1 MRAVQHF
8 NFLDWIVPALLWKL
22 KILVRAQLQLF
33 KLFKATFSRV
43 EKVHWNFCVLK
54 MLKTFPHPS
63 LGSVVQSYA
72 VIGPFLSW
80 FLFEWLHFSLSVAHC
95 TGIQEVVQARN
106 HSMLLS
112 GWNKAVCRSKL
123 LCEKVLRVKI
133 NVLCCWPLLDSNSA
147 LVHWIEFDFK
157 QIGNRNSFVIL
168 SEIFLGKFTDGAD
181 LVRTQSGNCSTQ
193 FLVALVYS

>member
-80 FLFEWLHFSLSVAHC
+80 FLFEWLHFSSSVAHC

-106 HSMLLS
+106 HSTLS
-112 GWNKAVCRSKL
+112 CGWNKAIFRSKL
-123 LCEKVLRVKI
+123 GNQVYPSR
-133 NVLCCWPLLDSNSA
+133 SA
-147 LVHWIEFDFK
+147 LVFWKDRSCK
-157 QIGNRNSFVIL
+157 SY
-168 SEIFLGKFTDGAD
+168 
-181 LVRTQSGNCSTQ
+181 C
-193 FLVALVYS
+193 ALLLTLAWFE